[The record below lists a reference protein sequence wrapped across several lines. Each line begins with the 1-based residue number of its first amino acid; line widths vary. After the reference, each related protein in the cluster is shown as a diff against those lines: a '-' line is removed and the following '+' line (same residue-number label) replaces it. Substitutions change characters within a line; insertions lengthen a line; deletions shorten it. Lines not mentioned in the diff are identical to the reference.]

1 MSEQTQRDDVKVPA
15 QSAAPAAETL
25 PDAGRVAA
33 PAEGAEPAAEPDA
46 VAAQASAEA
55 AEPVVARTSV
65 EAVSAEAAPEAVE
78 PEPEPADGVPAEG
91 AAPEAVSPG
100 TSPAAEPEPEP
111 VPADGVPAEAAT
123 PEVATPEAVA
133 PVRRKPL
140 RERRVLRAALR
151 WTAAVVVFA
160 ALGGATAYAVT
171 QPERTEI
178 PGLETPD
185 DGRWTYPALK
195 LPKLPAGEPRALD
208 TERNRPRRH
217 YADVRTLLLPAPA
230 GAKVD
235 KDFPGATGWL
245 PTGDFLELYPKGD
258 RKKLGAALEQNTL
271 RHIAARA
278 WTMGD
283 GTRAEVYLLQFAT
296 EGYSGDAKD
305 TFVVDGT
312 PAQVDSADYDKEWES
327 TWLDDP
333 ELHPSLFD
341 EDTPRGAEH
350 VRYGYVQAGDVLA
363 VVVLSKA
370 GTQPAV
376 PFHQTVLLQ
385 AQLLG

>member
-1 MSEQTQRDDVKVPA
+1 MTEQTQSDDVKIPA
-15 QSAAPAAETL
+15 QSAAPAAEAL
-25 PDAGRVAA
+25 PDAGPVTAPSGEDVAEPAPAKGGTEAPVEPA
-33 PAEGAEPAAEPDA
+33 PAESAPAESA
-46 VAAQASAEA
+46 VGESAPE
-55 AEPVVARTSV
+55 
-65 EAVSAEAAPEAVE
+65 EAVSDGEATEAVVESVLAGAASAGAVADAAPEAV
-78 PEPEPADGVPAEG
+78 PAES
-91 AAPEAVSPG
+91 VL
-100 TSPAAEPEPEP
+100 
-111 VPADGVPAEAAT
+111 AEAAS
-123 PEVATPEAVA
+123 PRPRKRLRD
-133 PVRRKPL
+133 RRG
-140 RERRVLRAALR
+140 LRAALR

-160 ALGGATAYAVT
+160 ALGGAAAYAVT

-185 DGRWTYPALK
+185 DGRWAYPALK
-195 LPKLPAGEPRALD
+195 LPKLPAGAPRALD

-217 YADVRTLLLPAPA
+217 YADVRTLLLPVPA

-235 KDFPGATGWL
+235 KGFPGATGWL

-258 RKKLGAALEQNTL
+258 RKELGATLEQNTL

-278 WTMGD
+278 WTMAD

-296 EGYSGDAKD
+296 LGHSSDVKD
-305 TFVVDGT
+305 KFVVDGT
-312 PAQVDSADYDKEWES
+312 PAKAESADYDTEWES

-333 ELHPSLFD
+333 ELHVSLFD
-341 EDTPRGAEH
+341 EDKPRGAEH
-350 VRYGYVQAGDVLA
+350 VRFGYVQAGDVLA
-363 VVVLSKA
+363 LVVLSKA

>member
-1 MSEQTQRDDVKVPA
+1 MSEQTQRDDVKIP
-15 QSAAPAAETL
+15 
-25 PDAGRVAA
+25 
-33 PAEGAEPAAEPDA
+33 
-46 VAAQASAEA
+46 EA
-55 AEPVVARTSV
+55 AEPVVAQT
-65 EAVSAEAAPEAVE
+65 SAEAAPEAVE
-78 PEPEPADGVPAEG
+78 PEREPADGVPAE
-91 AAPEAVSPG
+91 AAPEAVVAEAEAVSPDA
-100 TSPAAEPEPEP
+100 SPAAEPEP

-123 PEVATPEAVA
+123 PEGATPEAATPAAVV

-160 ALGGATAYAVT
+160 ALGGAAAYAVT

-208 TERNRPRRH
+208 TEQNRPRRH

-296 EGYSGDAKD
+296 AGYSGDAKD

-312 PAQVDSADYDKEWES
+312 PAQADSADYDKEWES

-341 EDTPRGAEH
+341 EDKPRGAEH

>member
-1 MSEQTQRDDVKVPA
+1 MSEQTQRDDVKIPA

-25 PDAGRVAA
+25 PDAGPVAA
-33 PAEGAEPAAEPDA
+33 PAEGAEPAAEPEA
-46 VAAQASAEA
+46 VVAQASAQA
-55 AEPVVARTSV
+55 
-65 EAVSAEAAPEAVE
+65 SAQAAPEAVE
-78 PEPEPADGVPAEG
+78 PAVVTASEKA
-91 AAPEAVSPG
+91 AAPEAVVAEAEAVSPDA
-100 TSPAAEPEPEP
+100 SPAAEP
-111 VPADGVPAEAAT
+111 VPADEVPAEAAT
-123 PEVATPEAVA
+123 PEAATPEAVV

-140 RERRVLRAALR
+140 RERRGLRAALR

-160 ALGGATAYAVT
+160 ALGGAAAYAVT

-195 LPKLPAGEPRALD
+195 LPKLPAGKPRALD
-208 TERNRPRRH
+208 TDRNRPRRH

-296 EGYSGDAKD
+296 LGYSGDAKD
-305 TFVVDGT
+305 TFVLDGT
-312 PAQVDSADYDKEWES
+312 PAQADSADYDTEWES

-341 EDTPRGAEH
+341 EDKPRGAEH

>member
-1 MSEQTQRDDVKVPA
+1 MSEQTQRDDVKIPA

-25 PDAGRVAA
+25 PDAGPVAA
-33 PAEGAEPAAEPDA
+33 PAEGAEPAAEPEA
-46 VAAQASAEA
+46 VVAQASAQ
-55 AEPVVARTSV
+55 
-65 EAVSAEAAPEAVE
+65 AAPEAVE
-78 PEPEPADGVPAEG
+78 PAVVTASEKA
-91 AAPEAVSPG
+91 AAPEAVVAEAEAVSSDA
-100 TSPAAEPEPEP
+100 SPAAEPEP
-111 VPADGVPAEAAT
+111 VPADEVPAEAAT
-123 PEVATPEAVA
+123 PEAVV

-140 RERRVLRAALR
+140 RERRGLRAALR

-160 ALGGATAYAVT
+160 ALGGAAAYAVT

-195 LPKLPAGEPRALD
+195 LPKLPAGKPRALD
-208 TERNRPRRH
+208 TDRNRPRRH

-296 EGYSGDAKD
+296 LGYSGDAKD
-305 TFVVDGT
+305 TFVLDGT
-312 PAQVDSADYDKEWES
+312 PAQADSADYDTEWES

-341 EDTPRGAEH
+341 EDKPRGAEH

>member
-1 MSEQTQRDDVKVPA
+1 MSEQTQRDDVKIPA
-15 QSAAPAAETL
+15 QSAAPAAEAL
-25 PDAGRVAA
+25 PDAGPVAA
-33 PAEGAEPAAEPDA
+33 PAEGAVPAAAPEA
-46 VAAQASAEA
+46 VVAQASAEA
-55 AEPVVARTSV
+55 AEPVVA
-65 EAVSAEAAPEAVE
+65 EA
-78 PEPEPADGVPAEG
+78 
-91 AAPEAVSPG
+91 EAVSPDA
-100 TSPAAEPEPEP
+100 SPAAVPEPEP
-111 VPADGVPAEAAT
+111 VPADGVPAEAA
-123 PEVATPEAVA
+123 APEAVVH
-133 PVRRKPL
+133 VRRKPL
-140 RERRVLRAALR
+140 RERRGLRAALR

-160 ALGGATAYAVT
+160 ALGGAAAYAVT

-195 LPKLPAGEPRALD
+195 LPKLPAGKPRALD
-208 TERNRPRRH
+208 TDRNRPRRH

-235 KDFPGATGWL
+235 KGFPGATGWL

-296 EGYSGDAKD
+296 LGYSGDAKD

-312 PAQVDSADYDKEWES
+312 PAKADSADYDTEWES
-327 TWLDDP
+327 TWLEDP

-341 EDTPRGAEH
+341 EDKPRGAEH